1 MSKPCVF
8 FDRDGIVNRPP
19 TADRYVRHWGEF
31 ELIPEFVDVLRAVSE
46 LGYEAV
52 VVTNQ
57 KGIATGRMTHD
68 AVNEIHTNLSEVLAR
83 HGLRL
88 LDVVVCPSGDDSHP
102 DRKPNPGMLLEA
114 ARRHDLDLPR
124 SWMVGDHERDVEAG
138 RRAGCRTVFVGVP
151 AQAVHADF
159 LVKDVGSLPEF
170 LRRHLPPVGPGV

>member
-1 MSKPCVF
+1 MSRPCVF

-31 ELIPEFVDVLRAVSE
+31 EPIPEFIEVLRAVKE

-57 KGIATGRMTHD
+57 KGIATGRMTRE
-68 AVNEIHTNLSEVLAR
+68 AVNEIHRNLSESLGR

-88 LDVVVCPSGDDSHP
+88 LDVVVCESGDDDHP
-102 DRKPNPGMLLEA
+102 DRKPNPGMLLGA
-114 ARRHDLDLPR
+114 ARRHDLDLSR

-138 RRAGCRTVFVGVP
+138 RRAGCRTVFVGPPEPPVN
-151 AQAVHADF
+151 ADYRVANIGE
-159 LVKDVGSLPEF
+159 LAEF
-170 LRRHLPPVGPGV
+170 IRRHLPLAGRGV